1 MPRRN
6 LLVAAGAA
14 LAIVVVL
21 TVVLLGRQGE
31 TGSTAK
37 FCDTLR
43 SGDDPLAVFDRYDPS
58 NPDAAGVTLRQG
70 ADRLRELERAAPG
83 EVKGSMSTLVRV
95 ADELV
100 KVVGATASSSAST
113 ASTTPSTHDFQADFA
128 SVEQASATV
137 VSFAQGSCGVSLG
150 GSTVTAATVPAG
162 TPSS

>member
-6 LLVAAGAA
+6 MLVAAGAA
-14 LAIVVVL
+14 VAIVVVL
-21 TVVLLGRQGE
+21 AVVLLGRRGE
-31 TGSTAK
+31 TGSTTK

-58 NPDAAGVTLRQG
+58 NPDTAGATLQQG
-70 ADRLRELERAAPG
+70 ADRLRQLERAAPG
-83 EVKGSMSTLVRV
+83 EVRGSMSTLVRV

-100 KVVGATASSSAST
+100 KVVGAAASTSAST

-150 GSTVTAATVPAG
+150 GSTVTAATVPPG
-162 TPSS
+162 TPAN